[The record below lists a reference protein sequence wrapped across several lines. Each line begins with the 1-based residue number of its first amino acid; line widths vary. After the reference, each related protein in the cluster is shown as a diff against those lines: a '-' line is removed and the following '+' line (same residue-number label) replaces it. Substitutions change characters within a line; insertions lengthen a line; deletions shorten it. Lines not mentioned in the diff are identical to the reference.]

1 MIFKSTHAGA
11 GKKHATSCIAIVVL
25 LILVVF
31 LLQYILGHTYW
42 MHGNWA
48 TAKRHALLVSRSPL
62 TILSFHDSVSLSLC
76 ILILCCN
83 ISSSSLQTDIE
94 CMSRTNH
101 MDQFRD
107 INIYIGKNR
116 LLTKNNVVVFGA
128 I

>member
-1 MIFKSTHAGA
+1 M
-11 GKKHATSCIAIVVL
+11 
-25 LILVVF
+25 F

-42 MHGNWA
+42 MHGFWA
-48 TAKRHALLVSRSPL
+48 TAKRHALLVSRSL
-62 TILSFHDSVSLSLC
+62 TILSFHSVSLSLC
-76 ILILCCN
+76 ILIHWCN
-83 ISSSSLQTDIE
+83 ILSSLQTDIE
-94 CMSRTNH
+94 SMSRTNH